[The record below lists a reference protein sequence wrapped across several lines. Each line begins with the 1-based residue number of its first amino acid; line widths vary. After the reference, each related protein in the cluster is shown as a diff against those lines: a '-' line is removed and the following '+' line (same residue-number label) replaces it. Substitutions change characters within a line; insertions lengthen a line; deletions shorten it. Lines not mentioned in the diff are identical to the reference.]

1 MSTPEFVP
9 AATPAPPPGPT
20 PTAPAP
26 AVGGVQTVR
35 RVITYLLLL
44 LMVIIAAMG
53 LSGLLERALWPD
65 RSIVSYDNY
74 GLAQNLAFALIAGPL
89 AAVLWWLIWRT
100 SASARDRA
108 SVAWPVYLVIASTI
122 ALITFTTSLF
132 SWAAQAIVG
141 DWQPGG
147 LATGI
152 VWGLVWLWNY
162 WMWRHPAKGPTRLV
176 GVAPAIASLIGLTY
190 GVGGLV
196 FSLAGL
202 IDSTVDAFG
211 QLVVS
216 GSTWEPIVQPLVWAA
231 GGGLLWWWHWFRVGV
246 RNQRTGFANVL
257 LVYITGFAS
266 FAVFAFGITLTLA
279 TILELV
285 TGSPDPLAVL
295 LDPLGIAIACAAFGA
310 LTLVYHVRVV
320 AAHPPVIASA
330 TRLVTSGV
338 ALALAATGVGV
349 TVNALL
355 ATFASTLVADS
366 IRNLLLGGISALL
379 VGGALWW
386 VTWRPGTASSPER
399 VATPGRRVYL
409 VVIFGLSA
417 LVALITLLVIGFQL
431 FSFLL
436 DSANGGSFIDRSR
449 QAIGLLAATVLVAAY
464 HFTIWRQDRS
474 SAAVHEQV
482 RRIERVTLV
491 TAAGGSEAAE
501 AIRAATGAR
510 VSVLRRAD
518 AVDGE
523 ADSAALVAAL
533 DGIEA
538 AHVLVVAGAKSAVE
552 VIRLGD

>member
-1 MSTPEFVP
+1 MAS
-9 AATPAPPPGPT
+9 AAQAPPA
-20 PTAPAP
+20 APAP

-44 LMVIIAAMG
+44 VMVIIAAMG
-53 LSGLLERALWPD
+53 LSGLLERALGPD

-74 GLAQNLAFALIAGPL
+74 GLAQNLAFSLIAGPL
-89 AAVLWWLIWRT
+89 AALLWWLVWRT

-108 SVAWPVYLVIASTI
+108 SVAWPVYLVITSTI

-132 SWAAQAIVG
+132 GWAAQALAG

-152 VWGLVWLWNY
+152 VWGLVWLWHY

-176 GVAPAIASLIGLTY
+176 GVAPAIASLVGLTY

-196 FSLAGL
+196 FSLSGL

-216 GSTWEPIVQPLVWAA
+216 GSTWEPIVQPLVWAV
-231 GGGLLWWWHWFRVGV
+231 GGGILWWWHWFRVGV
-246 RNQRTGFANVL
+246 CKQTTGFANVL
-257 LVYITGFAS
+257 LVFITGFAA
-266 FAVFAFGITLTLA
+266 FAVFAFGVTLTLA

-285 TGSPDPLAVL
+285 TGSTDPLAVL

-338 ALALAATGVGV
+338 ALAFAATGVGV

-355 ATFASTLVADS
+355 ATFASTLVADN

-386 VTWRPGTASSPER
+386 VTWRPVSASSPGR

-464 HFTIWRQDRS
+464 HFAIWRSDRS
-474 SAAVHEQV
+474 NSIGHEQV
-482 RRIERVTLV
+482 RRIDRVTLV
-491 TAAGGSEAAE
+491 TASGGTDAAD

-510 VSVLRRAD
+510 VTVLRRAD
-518 AVDGE
+518 AVHGE
-523 ADSAALVAAL
+523 ADGAALAKAL
-533 DGIEA
+533 DGVEA
-538 AHVLVVAGAKSAVE
+538 GHVLVVAGAKSAVE